1 MIAAILWGSLLA
13 SSPAP
18 HAACSSHLEVLSSH
32 ATFSTKTFQGQAIE
46 RDAKIDV
53 EVRSTSTSA
62 LSAIEVAVFLGA
74 SMAAVDETRLGA
86 LPTLRPRD
94 LEGGGLAFRAVVPTL
109 IPPGASRTL
118 RIDKTELPLELELAS
133 VVAKIVDCKL
143 VSEVGTV
150 TIVTPAEEGSDAS
163 PIYFVI
169 GGVLAIAAAIV
180 IGRRLR

>member
-1 MIAAILWGSLLA
+1 
-13 SSPAP
+13 
-18 HAACSSHLEVLSSH
+18 
-32 ATFSTKTFQGQAIE
+32 
-46 RDAKIDV
+46 
-53 EVRSTSTSA
+53 
-62 LSAIEVAVFLGA
+62 
-74 SMAAVDETRLGA
+74 
-86 LPTLRPRD
+86 
-94 LEGGGLAFRAVVPTL
+94 
-109 IPPGASRTL
+109 
-118 RIDKTELPLELELAS
+118 